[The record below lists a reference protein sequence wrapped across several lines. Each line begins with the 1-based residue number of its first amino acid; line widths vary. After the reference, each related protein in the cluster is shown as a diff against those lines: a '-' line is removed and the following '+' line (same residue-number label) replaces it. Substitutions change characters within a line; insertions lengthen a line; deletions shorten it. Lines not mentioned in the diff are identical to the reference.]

1 MWLRARAVALTDGT
15 AEALDGPASGD
26 GSGPGTAAEAADK
39 EAHGCLLSAASLFRA
54 AADAVATGR
63 FDNSNNHSNGASPDS
78 SSSSSNSSSNSSS
91 SSSSSSN
98 TTADTTTTGGGAVA
112 ETEESA
118 AESKTKPKTESK
130 TEPKTESKPESKT
143 ESKPESAKDQESP
156 PAAGAGSWTDT
167 LPLSLH
173 ASPLRALAELCI
185 VEAQE
190 ITVAHALRRGSTSQL
205 VAALASD
212 TARRCRV
219 AIDLAASLDP
229 ASAEIAASS
238 KRCVYLSSS
247 LANYQMLY

>member
-78 SSSSSNSSSNSSS
+78 SSSSSNSC
-91 SSSSSSN
+91 SSN
-98 TTADTTTTGGGAVA
+98 TTTATTTTTTGGGAVA
-112 ETEESA
+112 ETEKTA
-118 AESKTKPKTESK
+118 AESK
-130 TEPKTESKPESKT
+130 TEPKTESKPESKPET
-143 ESKPESAKDQESP
+143 KPESAKDQESP

>member
-112 ETEESA
+112 ETEKTA
-118 AESKTKPKTESK
+118 AESK
-130 TEPKTESKPESKT
+130 TEPKTESKPESKPET
-143 ESKPESAKDQESP
+143 KPESAKDQESP